1 MRFPRHVGAVLMPW
15 LQPGTTV
22 HARGW
27 GSRSAQGSALEATA
41 MGLTAESMQEL
52 YAGPAG
58 RPGPP
63 VQAGNRHGPGACKG

>member
-1 MRFPRHVGAVLMPW
+1 MRFPPHVGAVLMPW

-52 YAGPAG
+52 FAGPAW

-63 VQAGNRHGPGACKG
+63 VQAGNRHGPAACKG